1 MSATTSFIGYG
12 TPPLAYPVLE
22 DSTSTGVW
30 GAYGAAKDEMV
41 IIDHTG
47 GGPPVVVES
56 FQGSQKIYP
65 SYASGKAELKEA
77 IDTYL
82 P

>member
-1 MSATTSFIGYG
+1 
-12 TPPLAYPVLE
+12 
-22 DSTSTGVW
+22 
-30 GAYGAAKDEMV
+30 MV
-41 IIDHTG
+41 IIDHTN

-77 IDTYL
+77 IDAYL